1 MSLYR
6 IYSLGFRQRLS
17 CLLPV
22 ALSAVA
28 LLAVTSSALAAP
40 INHGSFS
47 GADVDFLA
55 VTENSKTDPTPL
67 FGLPTIAGNTLTFNP
82 TSFSASTNGSG
93 PPDLTDG
100 LLTTLIMATG
110 SSPILSV
117 DLAESGHYS
126 LGGVGVANATVS
138 TPVFLTV
145 LQVNNASIVPFTI
158 SGNLAFTPSG
168 GTFDLVNDPGVNVPW
183 SGVGSFDVATAV
195 AAHGFSGGAT
205 KVRLTLNNTLV
216 AFSQGRA
223 GAEIEKDEVE
233 ITINTPEPGTL
244 VLLALGAGLALLSRV
259 RRRR

>member
-6 IYSLGFRQRLS
+6 IFSLGFRQRLS
-17 CLLPV
+17 WLL
-22 ALSAVA
+22 SVA
-28 LLAVTSSALAAP
+28 LLAVTSTAFAAP
-40 INHGSFS
+40 INHGNFS

-55 VTENSKTDPTPL
+55 VTENSVTDPTPL
-67 FGLPTIAGNTLTFNP
+67 FGAPTIIGNTLTFNP
-82 TSFSASTNGSG
+82 TSFSASSSNGG
-93 PPDLTDG
+93 APDLTDG

-126 LGGVGVANATVS
+126 VGGVGLASAAVG

-145 LQVNNASIVPFTI
+145 LQVNNANIVPFTV
-158 SGNLAFTPSG
+158 SGNLVFSPSG
-168 GTFDLVNDPGVNVPW
+168 GTFDLINDPGVNVPW
-183 SGVGSFDVATAV
+183 NGVGSFDVAAAV
-195 AAHGFSGGAT
+195 ASHGFSGGAT
-205 KVRLTLNNTLV
+205 KVRLSLNNTLV

-223 GAEIEKDEVE
+223 GASIEKDEVE
-233 ITINTPEPGTL
+233 ITVNTPEPGTL